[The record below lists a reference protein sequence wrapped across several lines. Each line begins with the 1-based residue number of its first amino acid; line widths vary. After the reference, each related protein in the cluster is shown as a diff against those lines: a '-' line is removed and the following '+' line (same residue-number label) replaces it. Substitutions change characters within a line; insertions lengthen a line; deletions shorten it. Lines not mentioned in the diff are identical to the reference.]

1 MTSRRKDS
9 SEVTLAA
16 YFYCD
21 FRKTELQEPANVI
34 GSLVAQLCSQVG
46 WYPEELELAYDRSSN
61 TAGQKRRPTF
71 SVLQQALEVLAKDG
85 KLILL
90 VDAIDECNCRKDL
103 IELICRLTQTIQ
115 QVKILITSRDEL
127 DIREAF
133 HVFARV
139 RMESRLEDMDR
150 DIRDYINSRLQ
161 SDPKLQWLNAS
172 IRATI
177 ASSLNAKS
185 AGM

>member
-1 MTSRRKDS
+1 MTSNLGDL
-9 SEVTLAA
+9 SEVACAA

-21 FRKTELQEPANVI
+21 FRKSELQEPVNVI

-46 WYPEELELAYDRSSN
+46 RYPDELEIAYDRSSN
-61 TAGQKRRPTF
+61 MPGQRRRPSL
-71 SVLQQALEVLAKDG
+71 SVLQHVLQVFAEKG

-90 VDAIDECNCRKDL
+90 VDAVDECNCRKDI
-103 IELICRLTQTIQ
+103 IEFISSLTQTIQ
-115 QVKILITSRDEL
+115 HVNILITSRDEL

-133 HVFARV
+133 HVFTRV
-139 RMESRLEDMDR
+139 RMENQLENMDG
-150 DIRDYINSRLQ
+150 DIRNYIDSRLQ
-161 SDPKLQWLNAS
+161 SDPKLQWLNPS

-177 ASSLNAKS
+177 ASSLNARS